1 MSYYKTE
8 FVAQAVMNG
17 WVLRDPMIYY
27 SDQLNRE
34 VVVPR
39 SFFTDLASVP
49 RIFRWLV
56 PVANAKNRRAAVV
69 HDLLCHEKYQKHYGI
84 SQAIADKVFKEAM
97 RVEGIAG
104 WKASIVY
111 NSVRA
116 FQMVTKGSKYWKVPQ

>member
-8 FVAQAVMNG
+8 FIAQAVMNG
-17 WVLRDPMIYY
+17 WVLRDPLIYY
-27 SDQLNRE
+27 SDLLNRE

-69 HDLLCHEKYQKHYGI
+69 HDLLCHGKYQKHYGI

-97 RVEGIAG
+97 QVEGIAG